1 MLDPFPP
8 PPSRDGEQAK
18 RHIKILILSLYGSV
32 SICQLMKATG
42 CRECLGWYVCECTL
56 QLIRGAYI
64 TSHLIKKEA
73 NAGGIPALLI
83 EIM

>member
-1 MLDPFPP
+1 M
-8 PPSRDGEQAK
+8 
-18 RHIKILILSLYGSV
+18 
-32 SICQLMKATG
+32 
-42 CRECLGWYVCECTL
+42 CECTL

-83 EIM
+83 